1 MKPFWYNTLSQI
13 ITYMPDSQ
21 MKLIYN
27 LIFLLII
34 FCANIAQM
42 FLHIFY
48 SYSKVCEVVKIDGIL
63 QK

>member
-1 MKPFWYNTLSQI
+1 
-13 ITYMPDSQ
+13 